1 MEYDEKKFAASANK
15 KAMWMWQLLSRLL
28 SEII

>member
-15 KAMWMWQLLSRLL
+15 KAMWQLLSRLL